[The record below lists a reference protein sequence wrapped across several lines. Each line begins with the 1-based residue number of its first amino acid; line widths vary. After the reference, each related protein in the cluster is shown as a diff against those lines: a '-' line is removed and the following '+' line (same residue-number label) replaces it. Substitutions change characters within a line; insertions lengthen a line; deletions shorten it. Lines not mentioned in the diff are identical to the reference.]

1 MVLAN
6 LPPKAMNDVKKK
18 VERYAQDKGEKEI
31 QVQTVFNAKPDIKLL
46 YPSPFTSNFEKHMGP
61 VTGLTCSPFI
71 KRLFLTCSVDGAV
84 RMYDVLN
91 NRPVAVF
98 EPGFNEYLQSVIWSP
113 FRPTVFVTISNT
125 GTVYIYDLVLSR
137 QTPSYVLPYTSTY
150 QSEYVSKLNT
160 AYTLSFNPR
169 QRDFLAVGY
178 HDGSAKIFQLNYS
191 LSTQKKDEIKL
202 LKQSFL
208 E

>member
-31 QVQTVFNAKPDIKLL
+31 QVHTVFNAKPDIKLL

>member
-113 FRPTVFVTISNT
+113 FRPTVFVTISTT

>member
-1 MVLAN
+1 
-6 LPPKAMNDVKKK
+6 
-18 VERYAQDKGEKEI
+18 
-31 QVQTVFNAKPDIKLL
+31 VQTVFNAKPDIKLL

-178 HDGSAKIFQLNYS
+178 HDGSAKIF
-191 LSTQKKDEIKL
+191 
-202 LKQSFL
+202 
-208 E
+208 

>member
-1 MVLAN
+1 MFEEKSQVRWKPEAMIVLAN

-137 QTPSYVLPYTSTY
+137 
-150 QSEYVSKLNT
+150 
-160 AYTLSFNPR
+160 
-169 QRDFLAVGY
+169 
-178 HDGSAKIFQLNYS
+178 
-191 LSTQKKDEIKL
+191 
-202 LKQSFL
+202 
-208 E
+208 